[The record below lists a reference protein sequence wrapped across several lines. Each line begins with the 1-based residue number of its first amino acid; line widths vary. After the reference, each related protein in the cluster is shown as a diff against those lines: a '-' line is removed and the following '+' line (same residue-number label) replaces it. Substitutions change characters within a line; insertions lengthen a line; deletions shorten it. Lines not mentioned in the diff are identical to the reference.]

1 MLPLST
7 AVSAG
12 DFVFLS
18 GVPPMEL
25 SESGID
31 GQTRSAIRRMADI
44 LQSCGLGLKDLVY
57 VQLYLKDM
65 RDFATVNRIYE
76 EMMPSPY
83 PARKVIQTEFIS
95 EACVEINGIATGLTK
110 RYLNEKDVI
119 G

>member
-18 GVPPMEL
+18 GVPPTDS

-31 GQTRSAIRRMADI
+31 AQTRSAIRSMADI
-44 LQSCGLGLKDLVY
+44 LQRFGLELKDLVY

-65 RDFATVNRIYE
+65 RDFETVNRIYE
-76 EMMPSPY
+76 EMMPGPY

-95 EACVEINGIATGLTK
+95 RTGVEINGIATGLAK
-110 RYLNEKDVI
+110 RYLNEKGVSA
-119 G
+119 